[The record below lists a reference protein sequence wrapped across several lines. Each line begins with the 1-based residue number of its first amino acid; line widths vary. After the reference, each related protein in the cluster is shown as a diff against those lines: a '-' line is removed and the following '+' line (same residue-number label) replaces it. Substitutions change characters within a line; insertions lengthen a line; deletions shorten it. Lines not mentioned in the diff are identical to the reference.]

1 MQTPCRKCEKR
12 TVACHSSCEQYRA
25 WQAKLELAKKE
36 RAKEIVSAATMMN
49 RVRQCAIWKLK
60 RGRRN

>member
-25 WQAKLELAKKE
+25 WQAKLELYRLE
-36 RAKEIVSAATMMN
+36 REKEIISATAMMN
-49 RVRQCAIWKLK
+49 RVRRFALWKFK
-60 RGRRN
+60 RERK